1 MKDLRSAL
9 PPAAAMV
16 SLLALA
22 ACGGAYIVNGTTT
35 MTHATGITKAGADSA
50 LRTTNVV
57 ATPAPA
63 SADNTASAGSTVST
77 PSSGSTGGGIN
88 FTVVNT
94 TGPVSTANKAGEA
107 STVNTPAPAS
117 TVNTPAPANTGNTPA
132 PANTGN
138 TPAPANTGN
147 TPGPANTVS
156 AAAPANTVNTPGP
169 AGAMPADPTSFC
181 PQVAV
186 LQQAQTVTLFLPGR
200 SDVASQV
207 STAEITSVSGDC
219 VPQKKHKTTI
229 LEVKFTNN
237 FLADNG
243 PANNSQPITLP
254 WFVAITKGSQ
264 IIEKKDYQITLTFN
278 GNMSVAAASSKPVK
292 IELPAVPDSAGLQ
305 ILTGFEMTPDQ
316 LSYAAAHPSA
326 TP

>member
-117 TVNTPAPANTGNTPA
+117 TVNTP
-132 PANTGN
+132 
-138 TPAPANTGN
+138 
-147 TPGPANTVS
+147 
-156 AAAPANTVNTPGP
+156 APANTVNTPGP